1 MSAPPPP
8 GTPAPRVGPLQ
19 VAKILL
25 SMLFMIGRKST
36 WEGEGDG
43 ARMTTRQFAA
53 GIAVAVVL
61 LIAGL
66 VLLVRVVLRLAGA

>member
-1 MSAPPPP
+1 MSAPPP
-8 GTPAPRVGPLQ
+8 GTPRARVGPLQ
-19 VAKILL
+19 VARILL

-43 ARMTTRQFAA
+43 ARMTPRQFAT
-53 GIAVAVVL
+53 GIAIGVVL